1 MSRRLIPNIT
11 NKNRPT
17 LFHKTI
23 KFNPLIFKKY
33 ILNYQRS
40 NLEYFYKGI
49 KSNKMIKSIIFKKN
63 CRVFIICATGL
74 MILSIL
80 HSNSLAEIYTDQV
93 GRQINIPA
101 RPVRVISLAPSIT
114 EIICAIGCFP
124 LLKGV
129 TQYSDYPPE
138 VNNLPKTGSYIH
150 LDIERIIALK
160 PDLCI
165 AIKDGNPKSLVERLD
180 KLKIPV
186 YVIDPKNIKDV
197 IKTLYELGNI
207 LDAVNKA
214 TEIISDMQTRL
225 NRIKKIIA
233 SADKM
238 PGVFIQIG
246 ISPIVS
252 AGSNTFL
259 NELIN
264 LAGGRNMAKGNTPY
278 PRFNHEKILVMK
290 PDIIIITSMARN
302 YIFNKAKSEWARWP
316 SIPAVKND
324 RIFLIDSN
332 LVDRPTPRLIQGLE
346 TLARLI
352 HPELF

>member
-1 MSRRLIPNIT
+1 
-11 NKNRPT
+11 
-17 LFHKTI
+17 
-23 KFNPLIFKKY
+23 
-33 ILNYQRS
+33 
-40 NLEYFYKGI
+40 
-49 KSNKMIKSIIFKKN
+49 MIKSMILKKN
-63 CRVFIICATGL
+63 CKFFIICATGL
-74 MILSIL
+74 LILSIL
-80 HSNSLAEIYTDQV
+80 NSNSPAEIYTDQA

-101 RPVRVISLAPSIT
+101 RPQRIISLAPSIT

-129 TQYSDYPPE
+129 TQYSDYPDE
-138 VNNLPKTGSYIH
+138 VSNLPKTGSYIH
-150 LDIERIIALK
+150 LDIERIVALK

-165 AIKDGNPKSLVERLD
+165 AIKDGNPKLLVTRLD

-186 YVIDPKNIKDV
+186 YVINPKNIQEV
-197 IKTLYELGNI
+197 MKTLHELGNI
-207 LDAVNKA
+207 LDAADKA
-214 TEIISDMQTRL
+214 AEVVSDMQTRL
-225 NRIKKIIA
+225 DRIKKIIA
-233 SADKM
+233 NTDKR

-252 AGSNTFL
+252 AGSDTFL

-264 LAGGRNMAKGNTPY
+264 LAGGCNMAKGNTPY
-278 PRFNHEKILVMK
+278 PRFNREKILVMR

-302 YIFNKAKSEWARWP
+302 YIFNKAKADWARWP

-324 RIFLIDSN
+324 CIFLVDSN

-346 TLARLI
+346 ILVRLI

>member
-1 MSRRLIPNIT
+1 
-11 NKNRPT
+11 
-17 LFHKTI
+17 
-23 KFNPLIFKKY
+23 
-33 ILNYQRS
+33 
-40 NLEYFYKGI
+40 
-49 KSNKMIKSIIFKKN
+49 MIKSIIFKKH
-63 CRVFIICATGL
+63 CKFFIICAIGFV
-74 MILSIL
+74 ILSIS
-80 HSNSLAEIYTDQV
+80 HSNSLAEIYTDQA

-101 RPVRVISLAPSIT
+101 RPQRIISLAPSIT

-129 TQYSDYPPE
+129 TQYSDYPHE
-138 VNNLPKTGSYIH
+138 VNTLPKTGSYIH

-165 AIKDGNPKSLVERLD
+165 AIKDGNPKLLVKRLD

-186 YVIDPKNIKDV
+186 YVINPKNIKDV
-197 IKTLYELGNI
+197 MKTLHELGDI
-207 LDAVNKA
+207 LDAA
-214 TEIISDMQTRL
+214 DQAAEIVADMQTRL

-233 SADKM
+233 NADKN

-252 AGSNTFL
+252 AGSDTFL

-264 LAGGRNMAKGNTPY
+264 LAGGCNMAKGNNPY
-278 PRFNHEKILVMK
+278 PRFNREKILVMK

-302 YIFNKAKSEWARWP
+302 YIFNKAKTEWARWP

-346 TLARLI
+346 ILARLI